1 VVSLRDSELSSFIN
15 HERIQIEMMDATS
28 LLNLLGGY
36 LFVVFLPLLV
46 LYVVYLILSR
56 AFHEMGFSSWEAVV
70 IVFVSFLLGSGLADG
85 VAGIRFSNITLFT
98 YHTYWLVGVNVGGAL
113 IPLALSVYLIMKNKL
128 RVVLVLVG
136 IVLVAVITYLVTY
149 SDPTQGIVAEFPYW
163 LIPVLGASL
172 LSVVL
177 AKGMERK
184 AAPFAYTIG
193 TLGVLIGADLLH
205 LYGLLSFPVQTST
218 NAVIGGA
225 SVFDMVFITGVLAVF
240 LDSLFLYRRK
250 RSKKANEPA

>member
-1 VVSLRDSELSSFIN
+1 
-15 HERIQIEMMDATS
+15 MMDAAS
-28 LLNLLGGY
+28 LLDILGGY

-46 LYVVYLILSR
+46 LYIVYLILSR

-70 IVFVSFLLGSGLADG
+70 IVFVSFLLGSGLVDG
-85 VAGIRFSNITLFT
+85 IAGIRFSNLTLFT

-113 IPLALSVYLIMKNKL
+113 IPLALSVYLILKNKL
-128 RVVLVLVG
+128 RVAFVVVG

-149 SDPTQGIVAEFPYW
+149 PDPTQGIVAEFPYW

-172 LSVVL
+172 LSVVFSR
-177 AKGMERK
+177 GMVKK

-193 TLGVLIGADLLH
+193 TLGVLIGADVLH
-205 LYGLLSFPVQTST
+205 LFGLLSFPVHAST

-240 LDSLFLYRRK
+240 LDSLFLYTRK
-250 RSKKANEPA
+250 RRGTSSEPE